1 MPNAGDAIKVMREAH
16 NLTLSQLSHLS
27 GVSEA
32 HLSRIERGL
41 RNPSPHTFSAI
52 TQALGRH
59 MAGGEAA

>member
-1 MPNAGDAIKVMREAH
+1 MPTAGDAIKVMREAH
-16 NLTLSQLSHLS
+16 RLTLSQLSQMS

-32 HLSRIERGL
+32 HLSRVERGL
-41 RNPSPHTFSAI
+41 RNPSPHTLSAI